1 MHKRGTKVEQSQK
14 IYGCVWAEKEAFVLL
29 LSHLR
34 KVRQQGDALNRLPQA
49 HLVCQDPIDSLQPGE
64 KHQRDKSRIVFIFK
78 GS

>member
-1 MHKRGTKVEQSQK
+1 MDVM
-14 IYGCVWAEKEAFVLL
+14 EAFVLL

-49 HLVCQDPIDSLQPGE
+49 HLVCQDPINSLQPGE